1 MFPHPLPFSPW
12 EKGAWYRLNNTPS
25 DVSGGF
31 LFGFAGASAP
41 PDESGGCL
49 CGFAGALLFGHT
61 QLVPKRRSGSPAPPE
76 GGRRGRGMRPRPF
89 YRVGIT
95 TVIFTTRSSMRS
107 SGSR

>member
-41 PDESGGCL
+41 PDESGGY
-49 CGFAGALLFGHT
+49 LFG
-61 QLVPKRRSGSPAPPE
+61 VVRRRCLFALSPF
-76 GGRRGRGMRPRPF
+76 RPF
-89 YRVGIT
+89 A
-95 TVIFTTRSSMRS
+95 F
-107 SGSR
+107 SG